1 MATLTAARN
10 TVEKLDGKIREI
22 PLPANGIIYAGS
34 LVQIAASGYAV
45 KGAATAANVAVG
57 RAEETVDN
65 TGGANSAKSIRVKRG
80 IFRFNNSASTDLI
93 GRTEIGKTVFVV
105 DEETVAKTD
114 NSSARPAAGKCFDVD
129 AQGVWVEIL

>member
-10 TVEKLDGKIREI
+10 TVEKLGGDIREI

-34 LVQIAASGYAV
+34 IVQISAAGYAV
-45 KGAATAANVAVG
+45 KGAATAANVSIG

-80 IFRFNNSASTDLI
+80 IFRFKNSASADLI
-93 GRTEIGKTVFVV
+93 GRTEIGRTVFVV

-114 NSSARPAAGKCFDVD
+114 NSSARPAAGTCFDVD
-129 AQGVWVEIL
+129 ALGVWVEFL